1 MKNCKFKR
9 IRGNTSE
16 PYFLYDVTE
25 WSIEELEIRMK
36 KSKVHSKNDEGT
48 KYKKG
53 V

>member
-1 MKNCKFKR
+1 MKHCKFKS

-16 PYFLYDVTE
+16 PYFTYDVTE

-36 KSKVHSKNDEGT
+36 KPKVQSKNDEGT
-48 KYKKG
+48 KCKKG